1 MCMALRLAAR
11 HYALMH
17 GTGRK
22 PRAPSDTGTGA
33 RWAAS
38 GWNTPLAAQWA
49 DSRIAW
55 REESREGIQEGSR
68 EAVVIPLMERIF
80 KIDFPGNVP

>member
-1 MCMALRLAAR
+1 MP
-11 HYALMH
+11 

-22 PRAPSDTGTGA
+22 PLAPSDMETGA
-33 RWAAS
+33 RWAGS

-55 REESREGIQEGSR
+55 RE
-68 EAVVIPLMERIF
+68 
-80 KIDFPGNVP
+80 GNAGRKP

>member
-1 MCMALRLAAR
+1 MCLALRLDAR
-11 HYALMH
+11 HYALMLD
-17 GTGRK
+17 TVSK
-22 PRAPSDTGTGA
+22 PLAPSDTGTGA

-55 REESREGIQEGSR
+55 REENAGRKQGRKLGR
-68 EAVVIPLMERIF
+68 KP
-80 KIDFPGNVP
+80 

>member
-1 MCMALRLAAR
+1 MTLLFGNANAVTQMCLPLRLAAR
-11 HYALMH
+11 HYGLIA

-33 RWAAS
+33 CWAAS
-38 GWNTPLAAQWA
+38 EWNTPLAAQWA

-55 REESREGIQEGSR
+55 RE
-68 EAVVIPLMERIF
+68 
-80 KIDFPGNVP
+80 GNAGRKLGRKP

>member
-1 MCMALRLAAR
+1 VP
-11 HYALMH
+11 
-17 GTGRK
+17 GTGGK
-22 PRAPSDTGTGA
+22 PLAPSDTGTGA

-55 REESREGIQEGSR
+55 RE
-68 EAVVIPLMERIF
+68 AVVIPLMERSF
-80 KIDFPGNVP
+80 KVDFCKVG